1 MLTPGGGSQVQ
12 QSIQLESIRRDTGEK
27 LKISQ
32 ILCFFA
38 CNQKGNK
45 IILPEPQ
52 LIAAAHDEHACPSN
66 YFKYNCALVYTKTT
80 TSNHMIY
87 VEVLVYMS

>member
-12 QSIQLESIRRDTGEK
+12 QSIQLESIRRDTFIYRRETK
-27 LKISQ
+27 NQSVADYFLFY
-32 ILCFFA
+32 FFA

-52 LIAAAHDEHACPSN
+52 LIAAAHDEHAFPSN
-66 YFKYNCALVYTKTT
+66 YFKYNCALV
-80 TSNHMIY
+80 
-87 VEVLVYMS
+87 